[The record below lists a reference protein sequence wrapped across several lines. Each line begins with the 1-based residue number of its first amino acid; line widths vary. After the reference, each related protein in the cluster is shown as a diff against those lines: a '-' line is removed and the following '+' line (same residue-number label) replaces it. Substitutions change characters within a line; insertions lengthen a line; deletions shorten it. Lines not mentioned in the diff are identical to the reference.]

1 MAVLFE
7 RQLFSV
13 SDYYKMADTG
23 ILKPE
28 NKVELLNGEI
38 VKMSPIK
45 ILHAAI
51 VDLLDEEF
59 KIALRK
65 MVHCRN
71 QNPIHIDN
79 FSEPEPDLALVKKRK
94 TRYRDRHP
102 NADEVFLV
110 VEVSDS
116 TFLKDQTIKKKLYA
130 KANIAEYWIINIP
143 DRRVEVFKNPK
154 EGDYSKTEVLAE
166 GILRLEQFDFEIEV
180 EEIF

>member
-13 SDYYKMADTG
+13 SDYYKMADAG

-45 ILHAAI
+45 SLHAAI
-51 VDLLDEEF
+51 VDFLDEEF

-65 MVHCRN
+65 VVHCRN

-79 FSEPEPDLALVKKRK
+79 FSEPEPDLSLVKKRE

-102 NADEVFLV
+102 NPNEVFLV

-116 TFLKDQTIKKKLYA
+116 TLLKDQTIKKKLYA
-130 KANIAEYWIINIP
+130 EANIPEYWIINIP
-143 DRRVEVFKNPK
+143 ESRVEVFKNPK
-154 EGDYSKTEVLAE
+154 DGDYAKSEILTEGVLRFE
-166 GILRLEQFDFEIEV
+166 KFDFEIEV
-180 EEIF
+180 KEIF